1 MPTFNGLLS
10 DAASVLELLG
20 LSSQIDV
27 VGVYDAQSF
36 QQVFTYARPLKA
48 SVRETAKV
56 MEHPAENG
64 VLISDHRVVNPIEI
78 EMPMLIPALYY
89 GSMYQQ
95 IKSAFLNGTL
105 LYVQTRVAT
114 YPNMFVAEMPHE
126 ESPEIYDAISLT
138 LRLKQVIYLPDP
150 NRYAP
155 ADPAN
160 DDTVDNGL
168 QSPTPPV
175 QSLQTLGNT
184 TVSGAW

>member
-20 LSSQIDV
+20 LASQVDI
-27 VGVYDAQSF
+27 VGVYDARSF
-36 QQVFTYARPLKA
+36 RQAFAYARPLKA
-48 SVRETAKV
+48 SIRETAKV

-64 VLISDHRVVNPIEI
+64 VLISDHRVVNPVEI

-95 IKSAFLNGTL
+95 IKSAFLGGTL

-114 YPNMFVAEMPHE
+114 YSNMFIADMPHE
-126 ESPEIYDAISLT
+126 ESPDIYDAITLT
-138 LRLKQVIYLPDP
+138 LRLRQVIYLPDP

-155 ADPAN
+155 ADPQD
-160 DDTVDNGL
+160 DDTVNNGL
-168 QSPTPPV
+168 QSPTTPAGSP
-175 QSLQTLGNT
+175 SIA
-184 TVSGAW
+184 GAW